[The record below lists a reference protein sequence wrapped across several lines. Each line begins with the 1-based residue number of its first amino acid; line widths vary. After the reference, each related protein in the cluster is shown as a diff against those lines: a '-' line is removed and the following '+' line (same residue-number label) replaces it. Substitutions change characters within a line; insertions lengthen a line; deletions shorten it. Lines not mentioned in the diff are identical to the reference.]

1 MTLRNSKKLCS
12 HRSSYATC
20 ATASTASTASP
31 AFALRFKSAAAAA
44 ALLVPLFLCSGNASA
59 EPLFKAASDTPI
71 SIIAQ
76 GSFAAGGSVVT
87 PQKDAPAYDP
97 YKPSAT
103 SQTLHG
109 DHAYVTYQIP
119 ADAKPVSLVFLH
131 GAGQFSKTWDTT
143 PDGRDGFRN
152 IFLRKH
158 FPVYLMDQPRRGAAG
173 RASVA
178 GKIDAAPDE
187 GFWFGQFRMGLWP
200 NFYEGTQFPTDEASL
215 NQFYRQMTPNTAPY
229 SAEVASDAVV
239 ETLKEAG
246 KKSGTAV
253 LVTHSQGGGIGW
265 LAGIKAPDNAI
276 RAIVSYEPGSGFP
289 FPEGEVP
296 APIENSS
303 FFGAFKA
310 NAVPLEKFL
319 KLTKYPIVIYYG
331 DYIPRVRTDNPHTD
345 YWRAAAEMAD
355 HWAAAVNR
363 HGGNAR
369 VVRLPEAGLKG
380 NTHFPFAEKNNAVV
394 AELLETWLEK
404 EVLK

>member
-1 MTLRNSKKLCS
+1 MTLRNSIKLCS

-59 EPLFKAASDTPI
+59 EPLFKTASDTPI

-97 YKPSAT
+97 YKPAAA

-119 ADAKPVSLVFLH
+119 ASAKPVSLVFLH

-239 ETLKEAG
+239 ETIKEAG

-363 HGGNAR
+363 HGGNAK